1 MKGWNEAGQRKNNNR
16 KRERKN
22 WAKGLENNGW
32 ETVTE
37 KRADE
42 ITDKIMTK

>member
-1 MKGWNEAGQRKNNNR
+1 MKGWNEAEHRKNNR
-16 KRERKN
+16 KRERKKN

>member
-1 MKGWNEAGQRKNNNR
+1 MKRSTGKTTAEK
-16 KRERKN
+16 ERKN
-22 WAKGLENNGW
+22 GAKGLENNGW